1 MLPLYIAAA
10 IALICFILYAL
21 DCRMK
26 GDSIDWTSA
35 IKLSGVGSILSG
47 GIAYMYISPTV
58 VEEVKNLAPAVEAV
72 QEMFVGT
79 PTF

>member
-1 MLPLYIAAA
+1 MLPLYIATAV
-10 IALICFILYAL
+10 ALICFILYAL

-26 GDSIDWTSA
+26 GEPINWISALKLTSIGA
-35 IKLSGVGSILSG
+35 ILSG
-47 GIAYMYISPTV
+47 GVGYMTVSPDV
-58 VEEVKNLAPAVEAV
+58 VETVKSVAPVVEAA

>member
-1 MLPLYIAAA
+1 MLAIYIAAA
-10 IALICFILYAL
+10 IALTCFILYAL

-26 GDSIDWTSA
+26 GESIDWISALKLTS
-35 IKLSGVGSILSG
+35 VGGLLSG
-47 GIAYMYISPTV
+47 GIAYMVAVPEVTETVKNVAPV
-58 VEEVKNLAPAVEAV
+58 VEAA

>member
-1 MLPLYIAAA
+1 MMPLYIATAV
-10 IALICFILYAL
+10 ALICFILYAL

-26 GDSIDWTSA
+26 GDSIDWISA
-35 IKLSGVGSILSG
+35 LKLSSIGAILSG
-47 GIAYMYISPTV
+47 GVGYMSVTPDVAETVKSVAPV
-58 VEEVKNLAPAVEAV
+58 VEAA

>member
-1 MLPLYIAAA
+1 MLPIYISAA

-26 GDSIDWTSA
+26 GESIDWLSALKLTS
-35 IKLSGVGSILSG
+35 VGAMLSG
-47 GIAYMYISPTV
+47 GIAYMSVVPEV
-58 VEEVKNLAPAVEAV
+58 VETVKTAAPVVEAA